1 MRLQWYLKQTISSL
15 DSSWTLIVSLHGCNY
30 QYFNHTLYRFYCRPW
45 DRARVSSAGNCPE
58 PSLCVKTGRRG
69 IIQCL
74 GRPVWPVSATVMV
87 QTRMTGFLTPSH
99 DTSASTKIVD
109 EGPCYQ
115 ATRNGPQH
123 ELPTR
128 KPKKESSWGKETGEE
143 AGKIKPE
150 IAGAQRARNVGDSVL
165 TVDAYAIW
173 SGQPTK
179 WREFPTFGQKLNWY
193 ASLY

>member
-1 MRLQWYLKQTISSL
+1 MYILQNYTQIVALLLCMKDYYSSTLRNILKKVRISGQICP
-15 DSSWTLIVSLHGCNY
+15 LIS
-30 QYFNHTLYRFYCRPW
+30 
-45 DRARVSSAGNCPE
+45 RARAHFYVFIVMN
-58 PSLCVKTGRRG
+58 
-69 IIQCL
+69 
-74 GRPVWPVSATVMV
+74 RP
-87 QTRMTGFLTPSH
+87 QENQ
-99 DTSASTKIVD
+99 K
-109 EGPCYQ
+109 
-115 ATRNGPQH
+115 N
-123 ELPTR
+123 R
-128 KPKKESSWGKETGEE
+128 KRKFVRKETGEE

>member
-1 MRLQWYLKQTISSL
+1 MRLQWYLKQTTSSL

-30 QYFNHTLYRFYCRPW
+30 QYFNHILYRFYCRPW
-45 DRARVSSAGNCPE
+45 DRARASSAGNCPE

-74 GRPVWPVSATVMV
+74 GWPVWPVSATVMV
-87 QTRMTGFLTPSH
+87 QTRMTGFLTPSINE
-99 DTSASTKIVD
+99 DRRRRALLSSDEEWTSAWTAHKKTKKI
-109 EGPCYQ
+109 E
-115 ATRNGPQH
+115 
-123 ELPTR
+123 
-128 KPKKESSWGKETGEE
+128 KESSWGKETGEE